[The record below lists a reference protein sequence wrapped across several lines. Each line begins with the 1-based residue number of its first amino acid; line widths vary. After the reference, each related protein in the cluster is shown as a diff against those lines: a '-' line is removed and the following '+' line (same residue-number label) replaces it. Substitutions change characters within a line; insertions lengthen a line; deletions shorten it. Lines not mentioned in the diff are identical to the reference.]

1 MNPLPRRIP
10 RRAVLVSV
18 PRNEVEVK
26 LIASQSLNS
35 AIRSSIDYLA
45 THEVTPAT
53 MRRLERLVALA
64 HRKR

>member
-18 PRNEVEVK
+18 PQNDIEARV
-26 LIASQSLNS
+26 IASKSLNA
-35 AIRSSIDYLA
+35 AILSHMDHVA
-45 THEVTPAT
+45 NHEITPAT
-53 MRRLERLVALA
+53 MHRLERLVALA